1 MHLETTAP
9 FQISTFSWGK
19 STHGD
24 GLVSHDQAIQSDDHR
39 TSGGVTTIRLS
50 ACDFCGTFLNL
61 VQKEQ

>member
-19 STHGD
+19 NTHGD

-39 TSGGVTTIRLS
+39 TSGGVTGHYHS
-50 ACDFCGTFLNL
+50 L
-61 VQKEQ
+61 VSL